1 MAKIIL
7 EGWNEGLQ
15 KVSLT
20 KLQIDLLGK
29 SLKESKL
36 NVDYLL
42 DDKEVIIEIENLDLA
57 NEFIKEAE
65 KIGVSCK
72 LNLN

>member
-7 EGWNEGLQ
+7 KGWNEGLQ

-65 KIGVSCK
+65 KIGVICK
-72 LNLN
+72 LR

>member
-7 EGWNEGLQ
+7 KGWNEGLQ
-15 KVSLT
+15 KVSLA

-65 KIGVSCK
+65 KIGVICR
-72 LNLN
+72 LR